1 MITSAEAQLGKNMAI
16 LAAIT
21 TVVSFFIGAILIG
34 PGFSGFHPQW
44 SPINN
49 IVGFF
54 QGIGHVFTIGLCM
67 KLFGADDKPNL
78 RIISSIVFIGATM
91 QLVYS
96 LAPTAN
102 SNSVFDPTLSASQV
116 SAIAGTGNFVIFI
129 LYALWA
135 LTVVSSD
142 GESLLP
148 SWASMSARGAA
159 FLIIVAQALSLFGLI
174 PATLWA
180 PIFILGGVVLWPIF
194 VFGLS
199 NAFGQKV

>member
-1 MITSAEAQLGKNMAI
+1 MITSAEAQLGKNMAV

-34 PGFSGFHPQW
+34 PGFSGFHPTW
-44 SPINN
+44 GPINN

-67 KLFGADDKPNL
+67 KLFGADNKPNL

-102 SNSVFDPTLSASQV
+102 SNSVFDTTLNAAEV

-135 LTVVSSD
+135 LTVVSNDS
-142 GESLLP
+142 EILLP
-148 SWASMSARGAA
+148 SWASISARGAA
-159 FLIIVAQALSLFGLI
+159 LLIIVAQGLSLFGLI

>member
-1 MITSAEAQLGKNMAI
+1 
-16 LAAIT
+16 
-21 TVVSFFIGAILIG
+21 
-34 PGFSGFHPQW
+34 
-44 SPINN
+44 
-49 IVGFF
+49 
-54 QGIGHVFTIGLCM
+54 M

-96 LAPTAN
+96 LAPTAT
-102 SNSVFDPTLSASQV
+102 SNSVFDPKFNASQV

-159 FLIIVAQALSLFGLI
+159 LLIIVAQALSLFGLI
-174 PATLWA
+174 PANLWA
-180 PIFILGGVVLWPIF
+180 PIFILGGVILWPIF

-199 NAFGQKV
+199 NVFGQKV

>member
-1 MITSAEAQLGKNMAI
+1 MITSAEAKSGKNMAI

-21 TVVSFFIGAILIG
+21 TVVSFFIGAVLIG
-34 PGFSGFHPQW
+34 PGFSGFHPDW
-44 SPINN
+44 SPVNN

-78 RIISSIVFIGATM
+78 RIIRSIVFIGATM

-96 LAPTAN
+96 LAPTAT
-102 SNSVFDPTLSASQV
+102 SNSVFDPKFNASQV

-159 FLIIVAQALSLFGLI
+159 LLIIEAQALSLFGLL
-174 PATLWA
+174 PANLWA
-180 PIFILGGVVLWPIF
+180 PIFILGGVILWPIF

-199 NAFGQKV
+199 NVFGQKV

>member
-67 KLFGADDKPNL
+67 KLFGTDDKPNL

-96 LAPTAN
+96 LAPTAT
-102 SNSVFDPTLSASQV
+102 SNSVFHPKFSASEV
-116 SAIAGTGNFVIFI
+116 AAIAGTGNFVIFI

-159 FLIIVAQALSLFGLI
+159 LLIIVAQALSLFGLI
-174 PATLWA
+174 PANLWA

>member
-1 MITSAEAQLGKNMAI
+1 MITSAEAKSGKNMAI

-21 TVVSFFIGAILIG
+21 TVVSFFIGAVLIG

-67 KLFGADDKPNL
+67 KLFGTDDKPNL

-96 LAPTAN
+96 LAPTAT
-102 SNSVFDPTLSASQV
+102 SNSVFDPKFSASEV

-148 SWASMSARGAA
+148 SWASISCLLYTSDAA
-159 FLIIVAQALSLFGLI
+159 DE
-174 PATLWA
+174 
-180 PIFILGGVVLWPIF
+180 
-194 VFGLS
+194 
-199 NAFGQKV
+199 

>member
-1 MITSAEAQLGKNMAI
+1 MITSAEAQLGKNMAV

-34 PGFSGFHPQW
+34 PGFSGFHPTW
-44 SPINN
+44 GPINN

-67 KLFGADDKPNL
+67 KLFGADNKPNL

-102 SNSVFDPTLSASQV
+102 SNSVFDTTLNAAEV

-135 LTVVSSD
+135 LTVVSNDS
-142 GESLLP
+142 ESLLP
-148 SWASMSARGAA
+148 SWASISARGAA
-159 FLIIVAQALSLFGLI
+159 LLIIVAQGLSLFGLI

>member
-1 MITSAEAQLGKNMAI
+1 MITSAEAQLGKNMAV

-34 PGFSGFHPQW
+34 PGFSGFHLTW
-44 SPINN
+44 GPINN

-67 KLFGADDKPNL
+67 KLFGADNKPNL

-102 SNSVFDPTLSASQV
+102 SNSVFDTTLNAAEV

-135 LTVVSSD
+135 LTVVSNDS
-142 GESLLP
+142 ESLLP
-148 SWASMSARGAA
+148 SWASISARGAA
-159 FLIIVAQALSLFGLI
+159 LLIIVAQGLSLFGLI

>member
-67 KLFGADDKPNL
+67 KLFGTDDKPNL

-96 LAPTAN
+96 LATTAT
-102 SNSVFDPTLSASQV
+102 SKSVFDPKFSASEV

-159 FLIIVAQALSLFGLI
+159 LLIIVAQALSLFGLI
-174 PATLWA
+174 PANLWA